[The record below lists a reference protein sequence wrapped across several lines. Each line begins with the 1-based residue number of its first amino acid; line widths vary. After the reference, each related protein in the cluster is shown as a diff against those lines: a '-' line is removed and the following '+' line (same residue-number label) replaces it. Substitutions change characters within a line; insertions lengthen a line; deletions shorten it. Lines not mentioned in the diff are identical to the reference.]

1 VTSAWNLSPFKYVK
15 EKYRILP
22 PKKSFVFP
30 ESGFFFNKIC
40 EVGILAIIQKR
51 DLAKFGYRSWRKV
64 DFLGTLLYS
73 DSILEAMV

>member
-1 VTSAWNLSPFKYVK
+1 MESILFKYVK
-15 EKYRILP
+15 ENIEFSLQ
-22 PKKSFVFP
+22 KSPLYFQRVR
-30 ESGFFFNKIC
+30 GFSNKIC

-64 DFLGTLLYS
+64 DFLGTLLYP